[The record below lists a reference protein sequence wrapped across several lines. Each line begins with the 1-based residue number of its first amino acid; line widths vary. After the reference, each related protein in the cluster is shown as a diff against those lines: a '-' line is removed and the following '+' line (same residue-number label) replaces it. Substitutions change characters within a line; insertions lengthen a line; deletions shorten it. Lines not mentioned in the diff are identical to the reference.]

1 MPKPDILLSPETHT
15 LHLGR
20 DFGSYLSSAKGI
32 RSLNVAKSWPVM
44 QTKSRRVCS
53 VFHGH
58 WCLWYRRVKFHLT
71 SCVESMRNRSAHVS
85 VSNMMAAST
94 RALNSILWERL
105 CSGSL
110 SPRVSSKADGWNS
123 PVPLPVLLKKLHQA
137 ARTELFSV
145 YRVWSPIAI
154 LKMCQFFG
162 VWNGK
167 WQ

>member
-1 MPKPDILLSPETHT
+1 MPKPDILLSPDTHT
-15 LHLGR
+15 LHLER

-71 SCVESMRNRSAHVS
+71 SCVESMRNRSVHVS

-94 RALNSILWERL
+94 RALNSILWARL

-123 PVPLPVLLKKLHQA
+123 PVRLPVLLKKLHQA

-162 VWNGK
+162 IWNGK